1 MGDVCPG
8 ITRDQLRRLCRGV
21 RTSPRPRHTAAAAR
35 KLTRRGGADG
45 GVRISGDGCGGGGDS
60 GAGVRD
66 GDRKWPRMAAG
77 RMWRGCWWRISPIS
91 GAPLPVLTAGG
102 TFTRLSITSQMSDAA
117 ATRAGDKEHCLQW
130 RHGAMTTANP
140 THRRYP
146 ITSTTPDRE
155 GAQPSAEVTSP
166 RVNLTSGSGVAVTSD
181 RGYHQCGHPRPRPG

>member
-35 KLTRRGGADG
+35 KLTRRGAGGGAGQDIGRWLRRRRRLRSRSQGRGQEVASDGSGAD
-45 GVRISGDGCGGGGDS
+45 VARMLVADQPDLRCTSPCADS
-60 GAGVRD
+60 RRNLYKTVHH
-66 GDRKWPRMAAG
+66 
-77 RMWRGCWWRISPIS
+77 
-91 GAPLPVLTAGG
+91 
-102 TFTRLSITSQMSDAA
+102 QSDAA

-181 RGYHQCGHPRPRPG
+181 RGYHQCGHPRPG

>member
-1 MGDVCPG
+1 MRGQDIG
-8 ITRDQLRRLCRGV
+8 RWLRRRRRLRSRSQGWGREVASDGSGADVARMLVADQPDLRC
-21 RTSPRPRHTAAAAR
+21 TSPCA
-35 KLTRRGGADG
+35 
-45 GVRISGDGCGGGGDS
+45 VSGRNLYKT
-60 GAGVRD
+60 VHH
-66 GDRKWPRMAAG
+66 
-77 RMWRGCWWRISPIS
+77 
-91 GAPLPVLTAGG
+91 
-102 TFTRLSITSQMSDAA
+102 QSDAA

-155 GAQPSAEVTSP
+155 GAQSSAEVTSSP